1 MRSGVIDLQRLVEH
15 KRREVYPS
23 HVHYRVLVPVGE
35 SVRIRLE
42 VPRTHVYIVTGEV
55 HDVPSEY
62 FTHKCWKDG
71 KLVLPETL
79 IDGTSMVIEYPEP
92 FIVEREWVGEVR
104 NVSHIYR
111 PPGEDAVFRLR
122 VIMLVAPRWLI
133 DELSRAVESGAPTG
147 LVAGVGGPWRSAPPR

>member
-1 MRSGVIDLQRLVEH
+1 MVSNVIDILRLVEH
-15 KRREVYPS
+15 KEYEVYPS
-23 HVHYRVLVPVGE
+23 HIHYRVLVPVGE
-35 SVRIRLE
+35 SVLVRLR
-42 VPRTHVYIVTGEV
+42 VPETHVYIVTGEV

-79 IDGTSMVIEYPEP
+79 IDGSSMVIEFPEP

-104 NVSHIYR
+104 NVSHIYH

-122 VIMLVAPRWLI
+122 VVLLVVPRYLIDKMKEYVVKGRVEQPVAPMV
-133 DELSRAVESGAPTG
+133 RA
-147 LVAGVGGPWRSAPPR
+147 